1 MECVAIL
8 LLDLQRRQEHQQHHT
23 MTTALSRTETCAAA
37 RTGSPMKKRGAP
49 RCWAA
54 LAVVALVVG
63 AASLLARIPEIEVGT
78 TRCRATPRQPL
89 TTARRTTTRD
99 FGKKT
104 LGPVPLLLNA
114 RFDGWSGLKPQ
125 QIMYQVTIKLARP
138 EMPSSMPGDVRSLM
152 QRGWSADPDARPNF
166 AEIVR
171 ELRTT
176 TPKRPA

>member
-1 MECVAIL
+1 
-8 LLDLQRRQEHQQHHT
+8 LDGRAKISDFGLGKADDLKT
-23 MTTALSRTETCAAA
+23 STTATTMSGGGVAGTPSYMAPELLSENIFTEKSDVYSFA
-37 RTGSPMKKRGAP
+37 MVL
-49 RCWAA
+49 W
-54 LAVVALVVG
+54 
-63 AASLLARIPEIEVGT
+63 EIYE
-78 TRCRATPRQPL
+78 
-89 TTARRTTTRD
+89 RR
-99 FGKKT
+99 
-104 LGPVPLLLNA
+104 LP
-114 RFDGWSGLKPQ
+114 WSGLKPQ